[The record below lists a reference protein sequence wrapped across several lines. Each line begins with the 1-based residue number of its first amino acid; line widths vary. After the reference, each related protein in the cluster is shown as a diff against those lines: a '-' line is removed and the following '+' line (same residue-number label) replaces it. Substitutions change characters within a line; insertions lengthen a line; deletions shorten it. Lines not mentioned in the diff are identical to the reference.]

1 MKVFF
6 YNLGYFI
13 LEAFRTIRFH
23 PLSNLFSFLGTGFI
37 LFLFG
42 LVLTGWAVGDE
53 LVGALEQEAQ
63 VSAYFA
69 DQVGEAGAKQIITKM
84 KTLDGV
90 WEARYVTAGEAYA
103 KNREL
108 LGNEAEILR
117 LFDNNPFE
125 AFVEIKIDLNKMDQV
140 LSQISSMK
148 GIEYVRDNRDI
159 LEKLKGIV
167 DAIKLLGG
175 VIAAAVGITTLVII
189 SHMIRQGI
197 YHNKEQINTLRLLGA
212 PNSFIA
218 FPFVMAGLLLTLLG
232 GGLAAALI
240 IVMMNQGYQSIG
252 EYIMFLPL
260 PPAQELCR
268 FIVAIIL
275 GISAALGLVGSLF
288 GVSSIQKEG

>member
-1 MKVFF
+1 MKTFF

-23 PLSNLFSFLGTGFI
+23 PLSNIFSFLGTGFI

-42 LVLTGWAVGDE
+42 LVLMGWSIGDG
-53 LVGALEQEAQ
+53 LVGALQQEAQ
-63 VSAYFA
+63 VSAYFT
-69 DQVGEAGAKQIITKM
+69 DQVGEAGARKIIEEM
-84 KTLDGV
+84 RTLDGV

-117 LFDNNPFE
+117 LFDKNPFE

-140 LSQISSMK
+140 LSEVSGMR

-167 DAIKLLGG
+167 DTVKLLGG
-175 VIAAAVGITTLVII
+175 LVAAAVGITTLVII

-218 FPFVMAGLLLTLLG
+218 LPFVMAGMILTLLG
-232 GGLAAALI
+232 GGLAAGLVIA
-240 IVMMNQGYQSIG
+240 MMDQGYQGIR

-260 PPAQELCR
+260 PPAEELCR
-268 FIVAIIL
+268 LAVSVIL
-275 GISAALGLVGSLF
+275 GISVVLGLVGSLF
-288 GVSSIQKEG
+288 GVSSIRKEG

>member
-1 MKVFF
+1 MKTFF

-23 PLSNLFSFLGTGFI
+23 PLSNIFSFLGTGFI

-42 LVLTGWAVGDE
+42 LVLMGWSIGDG
-53 LVGALEQEAQ
+53 LVGALQSEAQ
-63 VSAYFA
+63 VSAYFT
-69 DQVGEAGAKQIITKM
+69 DQVGEAGARKIIDEM
-84 KTLDGV
+84 RALDGV
-90 WEARYVTAGEAYA
+90 QEARYVTAGEAYG

-117 LFDNNPFE
+117 LFDKNPFE

-140 LSQISSMK
+140 LSQVSGMR

-167 DAIKLLGG
+167 DTLKLLGG
-175 VIAAAVGITTLVII
+175 LVAAAVGITTLVLI

-197 YHNKEQINTLRLLGA
+197 YHNREQINTLRLLGA

-218 FPFVMAGLLLTLLG
+218 LPFVMAGMILTLLG
-232 GGLAAALI
+232 GGLAAGLI
-240 IVMMNQGYQSIG
+240 IVMMEQGYSGIN

-268 FIVAIIL
+268 LAVSAIL
-275 GISAALGLVGSLF
+275 GISAVLGLMGSLF
-288 GVSSIQKEG
+288 GVSSIRKEG